1 MSKLTDQE
9 IIERIR
15 AGDEYSY
22 SLLVNRYKSL
32 VFTVAIRILRV
43 REDAEEVAQDT
54 FCNAFKFLDS
64 FRGDCRFSTWLYRIT
79 YRKSID
85 QLRRRER
92 QRLTEATVIDENIHP
107 GFVDK
112 EMERLD
118 LHARKRIV
126 KNAIAR
132 LADEDALLITLF
144 YLNEQTLAEISEVM
158 DLSINTLK
166 VRLFRSRKRLL
177 ALLKEQ
183 IEPEIIQ
190 QYGG

>member
-9 IIERIR
+9 IIDRIR

-32 VFTVAIRILRV
+32 VFTVAIRILRI

-54 FCNAFKFLDS
+54 FCSAFKCLDS

-92 QRLTEATVIDENIHP
+92 LRSKEASVIDENIHP

-112 EMERLD
+112 EMDRLD
-118 LHARKRIV
+118 LLARKRIV
-126 KNAIAR
+126 KNAIAC
-132 LADEDALLITLF
+132 LAEEDALLITLF

-177 ALLKEQ
+177 VLLKEQ
-183 IEPEIIQ
+183 LEPEIIQ

>member
-9 IIERIR
+9 IINKIR

-22 SLLVNRYKSL
+22 SLLVNRYKSF
-32 VFTVAIRILRV
+32 VFTVAIRLLKI

-54 FCNAFKFLDS
+54 FCSAFKCLDS

-92 QRLTEATVIDENIHP
+92 QRSNEAVVIDENIHP

-112 EMERLD
+112 EMERMD
-118 LHARKRIV
+118 LQARKRIV
-126 KNAIAR
+126 KSAIAR
-132 LADEDALLITLF
+132 LPDEDALLITLF

-158 DLSINTLK
+158 DLPINTLK

-177 ALLKEQ
+177 VLLRGEL
-183 IEPEIIQ
+183 EPEIIQ